1 MDIENEAS
9 TWMHVQWKIMRKSNI
24 KFQFSS
30 CLFCL
35 VGRLTITFIC
45 PHITFILCGHSLS
58 ATYNFNFSHGSC
70 HALNWICL
78 ACRPHQ
84 IQLYP
89 FVNFNWQTNT
99 KNDFGWENKINF
111 NNLFLVMWVNNCNKI
126 IHLQNKCAVGIREF
140 NKLSMRKLLW
150 FQIFHAIDFVDFF
163 FLPPFWAHHAKWS
176 FITEISAKFNGY
188 VQFLNYR
195 TTKLVFKFH

>member
-1 MDIENEAS
+1 MKNYEKIKYQIPIFQLPFLFGWLLNNNIHLSPHHFYYSVATHFPPRITLIFHTEVATLSIE
-9 TWMHVQWKIMRKSNI
+9 
-24 KFQFSS
+24 F
-30 CLFCL
+30 
-35 VGRLTITFIC
+35 
-45 PHITFILCGHSLS
+45 
-58 ATYNFNFSHGSC
+58 
-70 HALNWICL
+70 ALL

-150 FQIFHAIDFVDFF
+150 FHAIDFVDFF
-163 FLPPFWAHHAKWS
+163 FCPPFGL
-176 FITEISAKFNGY
+176 IM
-188 VQFLNYR
+188 LND
-195 TTKLVFKFH
+195 LS